1 MWRCPW
7 EDKGPRDR
15 HGLSC
20 RGLWPRAHS
29 TPACKGDFLRAGPEV
44 WLCSHG
50 CGISGGYPLWDPLS
64 HLSGREKAWTP
75 HRAATSARPTA
86 DAQRTLKPCVQTHI
100 SERSEIN
107 RCVCSSPRID
117 AWEVVDVNL
126 HKGGP
131 RCVSLVSVSHEF
143 VVWPKENR
151 VGS

>member
-1 MWRCPW
+1 MYTPQGSHKARSHVY
-7 EDKGPRDR
+7 R
-15 HGLSC
+15 H
-20 RGLWPRAHS
+20 
-29 TPACKGDFLRAGPEV
+29 
-44 WLCSHG
+44 
-50 CGISGGYPLWDPLS
+50 
-64 HLSGREKAWTP
+64 
-75 HRAATSARPTA
+75 
-86 DAQRTLKPCVQTHI
+86 TLVNAPQTHI

-131 RCVSLVSVSHEF
+131 RCVSLVSVLHEF